1 MSPFQSRRLTT
12 SYRKIFRYLF
22 SSEGHEYLKKSESNY
37 AIADTC
43 LKYLSSDCFD
53 SILSNEAM
61 NERILR
67 GIYVLQDY
75 AASHWLDHILRG
87 LTERK
92 TNNCLEKTSR
102 NVEEMIE
109 LRRNL
114 TCEGSYTGRAPMNG
128 LKVFEDQTPEVFE
141 TLLHIHS
148 FLQRRWREFSLDDG
162 KAACKFTSLYALM
175 QILSRRVLGK

>member
-1 MSPFQSRRLTT
+1 MTT

-22 SSEGHEYLKKSESNY
+22 SSEGHEYLQKSEANF
-37 AIADTC
+37 AIANTS

-53 SILSNEAM
+53 SRLSDEAIS
-61 NERILR
+61 ESILR
-67 GIYVLQDY
+67 GSYVLQDY

-87 LTERK
+87 LTERN
-92 TNNCLEKTSR
+92 TSNCIEKTSR

-109 LRRNL
+109 RRRNW
-114 TCEGSYTGRAPMNG
+114 TCEGSYTARAPANS
-128 LKVFEDQTPEVFE
+128 LKMLEDQAPEVFE

-162 KAACKFTSLYALM
+162 KAACISMSLYALM
-175 QILSRRVLGK
+175 HILSRRVLGK